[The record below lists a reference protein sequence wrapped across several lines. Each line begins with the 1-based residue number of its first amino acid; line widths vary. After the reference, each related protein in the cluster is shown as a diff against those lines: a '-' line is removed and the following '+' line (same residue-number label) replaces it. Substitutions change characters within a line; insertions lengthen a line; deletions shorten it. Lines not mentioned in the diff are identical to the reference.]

1 MRIEQEQ
8 RKKEIAEQVQ
18 NLIKQTEHI
27 QRESQQTVED
37 LSNQLFEKRRMANKR
52 RLETMTMRVK
62 EMKELV
68 EKMKNRQYLRMEIGI
83 TQRRKTQ
90 PLIIETEDQKI
101 QAMEVIERSVEEGNF
116 TYVSNGMKYKM
127 IPNETTKR
135 RMMSG
140 SRKRSVES
148 NKVRIVRIEAGIP
161 SQRVTTQDGPQLLL
175 MTESP
180 LEQKRQAVS
189 HNLLLD

>member
-1 MRIEQEQ
+1 TKEKEVEQWKRKAQQMRIEQEQ

-90 PLIIETEDQKI
+90 PLITETEDQKI
-101 QAMEVIERSVEEGNF
+101 QAMEVIERS
-116 TYVSNGMKYKM
+116 
-127 IPNETTKR
+127 
-135 RMMSG
+135 
-140 SRKRSVES
+140 
-148 NKVRIVRIEAGIP
+148 
-161 SQRVTTQDGPQLLL
+161 
-175 MTESP
+175 
-180 LEQKRQAVS
+180 
-189 HNLLLD
+189 